1 MYLFIPSLDL
11 SRHAAVDCLLA
22 VMKLL
27 LNLTHDSE
35 LGSHRV
41 GGQKGAMEAILS
53 TIFQVH
59 PFLARSPCN
68 KQSVV
73 GRGVKFDSFVL
84 P

>member
-1 MYLFIPSLDL
+1 MHSPVCLYNDTSL
-11 SRHAAVDCLLA
+11 DCLLA

-53 TIFQVH
+53 TIFQVYIA
-59 PFLARSPCN
+59 PFLDLPH
-68 KQSVV
+68 
-73 GRGVKFDSFVL
+73 FVINTI
-84 P
+84 